1 MMNEFDPRFLALQL
15 TASVGTDDAKV
26 YIISEDS
33 KETVYK
39 VVVKKWVR

>member
-1 MMNEFDPRFLALQL
+1 MTEMEFDPRFLALQL

-33 KETVYK
+33 KETIYK
-39 VVVKKWVR
+39 VVVKK